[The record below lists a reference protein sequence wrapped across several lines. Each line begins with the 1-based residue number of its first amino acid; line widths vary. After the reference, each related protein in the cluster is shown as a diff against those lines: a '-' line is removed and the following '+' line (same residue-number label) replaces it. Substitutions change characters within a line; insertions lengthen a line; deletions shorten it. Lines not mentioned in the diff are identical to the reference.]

1 MAVRISE
8 SGAVGDGIADDT
20 AALSAAVLAAKGGT
34 LYFDVPGAEYL
45 TGKLSIKSNTV
56 VIFEPSVKLRKK
68 LNGSMLLSLNDVEN
82 VTIRANGA
90 TFDGS
95 DLPGTTSFSHTVYLF
110 GARKCLL
117 ENLNVTGAAT
127 GGGGMD
133 CLYLGDGSGP
143 CEDIHV
149 VGGSYTH
156 AKRNNIS
163 VVSALRTNIEGVE
176 CAYATGSPGCG
187 IDVEANNYGK
197 AFDTTIRNCHLHH
210 NQNAGVVSTFGVRT
224 RVIDCDIHDNGFYGV
239 AVSSGGAEFHETV
252 YRPNLDVWGVVEF
265 SPAGVITLGGDV
277 NHLPVGTV
285 VSLQT
290 RSGAVKPAEYTA
302 PFYVVSRHAAPNG
315 IVLGSSVGSGEVI
328 SLAGAGSG
336 TFSADPTVAH
346 TRLRAF
352 VCGQSD
358 GALIQGNRIY
368 RNGTRG
374 VSLVGSGHHC
384 VERNEI
390 WNNGTH
396 QIEVQYT
403 SNIEIKD
410 NHVFMVSP
418 APPKASGIT
427 VNMGGGYLEI
437 TGNRM
442 EDLRRGGL
450 QVVNWSGA
458 RVENNTLRD
467 CGGVANNY
475 AAMWLQLLRNPRV
488 VGNTVYQSELN
499 TDTQYGIRA
508 EVSCVDGVFQDNNCF
523 KAGTSNARSVEIMSA
538 TNVCRGNTLRDGSK
552 SA

>member
-8 SGAVGDGIADDT
+8 SGAAGDGIADDT
-20 AALSAAVLAAKGGT
+20 AALTAAVIAAEGGT
-34 LYFDVPGAEYL
+34 LHFDVPNAVYL
-45 TGKLSIKSNTV
+45 TGKLSIKSNTT
-56 VIFEPSVKLRKK
+56 VIFEPSVTLRKK
-68 LNGSMLLSLNDVEN
+68 LNGSILLSLNDSEN
-82 VTIRANGA
+82 VTIRGNGA
-90 TFDGS
+90 TLDGS

-117 ENLNVTGAAT
+117 ENLNVTEASAGGA
-127 GGGGMD
+127 GMD

-143 CEDIHV
+143 CEDVRV

-163 VVSALRTNIEGVE
+163 VVSAVRTIIDGVE

-197 AFDTTIRNCHLHH
+197 ASDTTIRNCHLHH
-210 NQNAGVVSTFGVRT
+210 NQNAGIVSTFGVRT
-224 RVIDCDIHDNGFYGV
+224 RVIDCDIHDNGIYGV
-239 AVSSGGAEFHETV
+239 AISSGGAQFQEAV

-277 NHLPVGTV
+277 NNLPVGTV
-285 VSLQT
+285 VSIPT
-290 RSGAVKPAEYTA
+290 RSGAVKPAEYAA
-302 PFYVVSRHAAPNG
+302 PFYVVSKHVAPNG
-315 IVLGSSVGSGEVI
+315 VVLGSAVGSGEIV
-328 SLAGAGSG
+328 SLSSAGSG
-336 TFSADPTVAH
+336 TFSADPAVSQI
-346 TRLRAF
+346 RLRAF

-358 GALIQGNRIY
+358 GGLIQGNRIY

-374 VSLVGSGHHC
+374 VSLVGSGNHC

-396 QIEVQYT
+396 QIEAQYT

-418 APPKASGIT
+418 APPTASGIT
-427 VNMGGGYLEI
+427 VNMGGGYLSI

-442 EDLRRGGL
+442 ENLRRGGL
-450 QVVNWSGA
+450 QVANWSGA
-458 RVENNTLRD
+458 RIENNTLRD

-508 EVSCVDGVFQDNNCF
+508 EASCVYGVFQGNNCF
-523 KAGTSNARSVEIMSA
+523 KAGTSNARSMAVISA
-538 TNVCRGNTLRDGSK
+538 TNVCKGNTLRDGTK
-552 SA
+552 PA